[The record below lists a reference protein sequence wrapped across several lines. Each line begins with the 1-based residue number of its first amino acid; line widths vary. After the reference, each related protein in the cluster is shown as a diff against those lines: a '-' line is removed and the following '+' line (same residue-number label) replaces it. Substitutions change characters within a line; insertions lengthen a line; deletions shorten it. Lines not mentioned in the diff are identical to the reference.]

1 MQTLATHPQTRAL
14 PHQLMKRC
22 FALQPP
28 SPRARPWGDLG
39 IPVAHLGSRPAEPR
53 ESSCLGRNHTGL
65 DQQVP
70 ISISPAALSMLMLQT
85 HIVLSLQLLGLA
97 APSSYDQP
105 SPDLL
110 AQHPAERCSESRWPG
125 SRRGSDLSNHEAFFG
140 LKEGVWQDGSDAAAP
155 CHSGDLPGATEPSPG
170 HRTRGGW
177 ITGSASLGPRSPRE
191 TPDSAQDGCK
201 DLGWLWAVP
210 ERWQGGCGDRQ
221 EGERGRAGWAQG
233 HGRSRGCAA
242 ASDAALCISASH
254 GFQRQIGVFLSPGSL
269 QNIRP

>member
-1 MQTLATHPQTRAL
+1 
-14 PHQLMKRC
+14 MKRC